1 MPTNVYFDTGT
12 TSEQRLYEDII
23 IEQLK
28 IYGQDVYY
36 LPRKIANKDTIFGED
51 PASSFDDSY
60 IIEMYVDNS
69 DGYMGEQEIIKKF
82 GLELRDDITF
92 TVSKLRWET
101 LISNNTDLQT
111 SLRPNEGDL
120 VYFPTT
126 KKFFE
131 IQFVEHEAPFYQQ
144 SALPIYKL
152 SCTTWEYSSERLDTG
167 ITSIDATEDDL
178 STDTMQFQF
187 SLELG
192 TYQAFGTSTLSGDGV
207 SLVSITN
214 DGAYTTAPTVTF
226 SQPDIQGVV
235 TAGSLLTFGAGH
247 TNNAFYNMV
256 GGSGSGLQIR
266 GTGAGGMI
274 GFTIAVAG
282 TGYQVGDVVS
292 TPIGNPATLEITAVN
307 NNTLT
312 LGTAVIDSSGTVT
325 EVTITEAGTG
335 YTSAPTVTFTSSDLQ
350 GLPGA
355 ITIES
360 TIGAID
366 YFVNEDF
373 TMATQQPVDMGQA
386 FETAA
391 GTNTAST
398 ADDILDFSE
407 RNPFGEVDEY

>member
-36 LPRKIANKDTIFGED
+36 LPRKLANKDSIFGED

-60 IIEMYVDNS
+60 IIEMYVDNT

-92 TVSKLRWET
+92 IVSKLRWET
-101 LISNNTDLQT
+101 LISNNSDLVVE
-111 SLRPNEGDL
+111 RPQEGDL

-126 KKFFE
+126 NAFFE

-152 SCTTWEYSSERLDTG
+152 SCTKWEYASERLDTG
-167 ITSIDATEDDL
+167 ITKIDATEDDL

-187 SLELG
+187 ALENE
-192 TYQAFGTSTLSGDGV
+192 T
-207 SLVSITN
+207 
-214 DGAYTTAPTVTF
+214 
-226 SQPDIQGVV
+226 
-235 TAGSLLTFGAGH
+235 GSF
-247 TNNAFYNMV
+247 V
-256 GGSGSGLQIR
+256 
-266 GTGAGGMI
+266 
-274 GFTIAVAG
+274 
-282 TGYQVGDVVS
+282 
-292 TPIGNPATLEITAVN
+292 LE
-307 NNTLT
+307 
-312 LGTAVIDSSGTVT
+312 SS
-325 EVTITEAGTG
+325 
-335 YTSAPTVTFTSSDLQ
+335 
-350 GLPGA
+350 
-355 ITIES
+355 
-360 TIGAID
+360 IGAID
-366 YFVNEDF
+366 YLINESF
-373 TMATQQPVDMGQA
+373 TMATQQPVDTGQA

-391 GTNTAST
+391 GTTTSST